1 MLWLD
6 NQHPIALTRLALPA
20 PEYVVVAVG
29 PVGPKE
35 GSWHGGT
42 YVGVV
47 ATGEERSK
55 RDMFID

>member
-1 MLWLD
+1 MD